1 MNYEQKVLRDMEKW
15 KLELSSKPNMFKR
28 LSKNTQNKV
37 NSFIPEKVHHFI
49 TESIKKMVQA
59 TLAGSN
65 ITTKKRDDI
74 ESLTLEEKEKL
85 VLEKL
90 DKFKRTAAAEGAGT
104 GAGGILL
111 GLADFPL
118 LLSIKI
124 KFLFEACSLY
134 GFDPKKYEERLFLLY
149 IFQLAF
155 SSEEHRKE
163 VLTIIENWEN
173 EVEDRK
179 ELDWRTLQQE
189 YRDFLDLVKLFQ
201 MVPGFGAVVGAYANF
216 NLLDQLGKTAM
227 NCYRM
232 RIMNKTRN

>member
-1 MNYEQKVLRDMEKW
+1 MNYEEKVLREMEKW
-15 KLELSSKPNMFKR
+15 KLELSSKQNMFQR
-28 LSKNTQNKV
+28 LSKNAQNKV
-37 NSFIPEKVHHFI
+37 NSLIPEKVHHFI

-163 VLTIIENWEN
+163 VITIIENWES
-173 EVEDRK
+173 EVEERK
-179 ELDWRTLQQE
+179 ELDWRALQQE

-232 RIMNKTRN
+232 RIINKTRK

>member
-1 MNYEQKVLRDMEKW
+1 MNYEEKVLREMEKW
-15 KLELSSKPNMFKR
+15 KLELSSKQNMFQR
-28 LSKNTQNKV
+28 LSKNAQNKV
-37 NSFIPEKVHHFI
+37 NSLIPEKVHHFI

-163 VLTIIENWEN
+163 VITIIENWES
-173 EVEDRK
+173 EVEERK

-232 RIMNKTRN
+232 RIINKTRK